1 MSKLLDG
8 KTAIVTGA
16 SQGLG
21 LAISTAL
28 CTDGASVLMVARDE
42 QKVAEAAAGLQ
53 DSGLQATAMVADV
66 TVEGAADDV
75 AVAGFDLYGQ
85 ISSTTTY

>member
-28 CTDGASVLMVARDE
+28 CADGASVLMAARE
-42 QKVAEAAAGLQ
+42 EEILEEFER
-53 DSGLQATAMVADV
+53 SV
-66 TVEGAADDV
+66 TVG
-75 AVAGFDLYGQ
+75 
-85 ISSTTTY
+85 SHP

>member
-16 SQGLG
+16 SEGLG

-28 CTDGASVLMVARDE
+28 CADGASVLMVARE
-42 QKVAEAAAGLQ
+42 EEKLASAAAGEDEEQ
-53 DSGLQATAMVADV
+53 QRY
-66 TVEGAADDV
+66 AADIGSAPV
-75 AVAGFDLYGQ
+75 TSAPAP
-85 ISSTTTY
+85 SNRS